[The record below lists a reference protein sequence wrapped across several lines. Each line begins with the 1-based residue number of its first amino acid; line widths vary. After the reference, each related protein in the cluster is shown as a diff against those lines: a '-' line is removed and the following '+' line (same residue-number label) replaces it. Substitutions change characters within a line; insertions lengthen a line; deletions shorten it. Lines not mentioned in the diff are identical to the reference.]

1 MEEWQMSRMTT
12 VDREL
17 KDLIRDVI
25 AAELL
30 EPGSKEMAVAEAVA
44 ERGQGSLDSAQR
56 EIWERRV
63 LPILSKPLNEQIA
76 IAAIIRRGGYVPRK
90 IQL

>member
-1 MEEWQMSRMTT
+1 MTS

-17 KDLIRDVI
+17 RDLIRDVI
-25 AAELL
+25 AAELIAA
-30 EPGSKEMAVAEAVA
+30 GSPEMAVASAVA
-44 ERGQGSLDSAQR
+44 ENGQASLNAAQR
-56 EIWERRV
+56 EIWETRV

-90 IQL
+90 IEI

>member
-1 MEEWQMSRMTT
+1 MSRLTS

-17 KDLIRDVI
+17 RDLIRDVI
-25 AAELL
+25 AAELIA
-30 EPGSKEMAVAEAVA
+30 PGSEEMAVAEAVA
-44 ERGQGSLDSAQR
+44 NHGQASLDALQR
-56 EIWERRV
+56 GIWETRV

>member
-1 MEEWQMSRMTT
+1 MSRMTT

>member
-1 MEEWQMSRMTT
+1 MIRMTS

-17 KDLIRDVI
+17 RDLIRDVI
-25 AAELL
+25 AAELIA
-30 EPGSKEMAVAEAVA
+30 PGSPEMEVAQTVAEH
-44 ERGQGSLDSAQR
+44 GQATLDAAQR
-56 EIWERRV
+56 EIWETRV

>member
-1 MEEWQMSRMTT
+1 MSRMTS

-17 KDLIRDVI
+17 RDLIRDVI

-30 EPGSKEMAVAEAVA
+30 EPGSKELAVAQAVA
-44 ERGQGSLDSAQR
+44 ERGQGSLDAAQR

-90 IQL
+90 IEI

>member
-1 MEEWQMSRMTT
+1 MSRMTS

-17 KDLIRDVI
+17 RDLIRDVI
-25 AAELL
+25 AAELVA
-30 EPGSKEMAVAEAVA
+30 PGSSEMAVARAVA
-44 ERGQGSLDSAQR
+44 EHGQGGLDAAQR
-56 EIWERRV
+56 EIWEARV